1 MRSMAQAN
9 LSLLSSCERERVT
22 REYRHERDLQALQ
35 KTAINNHPWQ
45 PPLLSLQRCRH
56 QVTQDLGAIT
66 HLGETRHSLDL
77 DLAHDLGERVT
88 CTASL
93 RSI

>member
-1 MRSMAQAN
+1 MSANCKYCRKQPSMIIRGNHLCSRCNAAGIRSPRIAGR
-9 LSLLSSCERERVT
+9 SR
-22 REYRHERDLQALQ
+22 
-35 KTAINNHPWQ
+35 
-45 PPLLSLQRCRH
+45 
-56 QVTQDLGAIT
+56 
-66 HLGETRHSLDL
+66 LGETRHSLDL

>member
-1 MRSMAQAN
+1 MARAN
-9 LSLLSSCERERVT
+9 SPLILHICDERLARGD
-22 REYRHERDLQALQ
+22 RHERDLQVLQ
-35 KTAINNHPWQ
+35 KTAISDHSRQ
-45 PPLLSLQRCRH
+45 LSLLSLQRCRH
-56 QVTQDLGAIT
+56 QITQDLAAIT
-66 HLGETRHSLDL
+66 DLGETRHRLDL